1 MFAVALSAV
10 FSTTFIVFRNK
21 WAYLFNSDIEVVQ
34 LVASVLPLVALFQ
47 VFDGICGVTAGILR
61 ARGMQFTGAML
72 NLSAYYIIG
81 IPFGV
86 FLTFKHDMGLQ
97 GLWVGIT
104 VALVYGAAVS
114 LWLCLRSDWEKEVKK
129 VKERLEVDKK
139 AMIVGV
145 VASEVEVEADI

>member
-1 MFAVALSAV
+1 M
-10 FSTTFIVFRNK
+10 
-21 WAYLFNSDIEVVQ
+21 
-34 LVASVLPLVALFQ
+34 VASVLPLVALFQ

-81 IPFGV
+81 IPFGI
-86 FLTFKHDMGLQ
+86 FLTFKRDMGLQ

-114 LWLCLRSDWEKEVKK
+114 LWLCLRSDWELEVRK

-139 AMIVGV
+139 TMIAEA
-145 VASEVEVEADI
+145 VAGGMEAQAEFDS